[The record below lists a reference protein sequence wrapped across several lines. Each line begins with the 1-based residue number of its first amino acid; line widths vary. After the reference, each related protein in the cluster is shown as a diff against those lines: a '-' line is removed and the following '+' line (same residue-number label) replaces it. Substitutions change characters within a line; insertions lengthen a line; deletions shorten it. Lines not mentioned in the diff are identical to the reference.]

1 MKRIQTH
8 IQLIQVLDYI
18 YKLQNYISF
27 WKEIS
32 FQVEALH
39 LLVKDVNKMAE
50 DMEEDGYDGLDG
62 LEDLHS
68 DSSGDDYIDVQQEL
82 SLHGI

>member
-1 MKRIQTH
+1 
-8 IQLIQVLDYI
+8 
-18 YKLQNYISF
+18 
-27 WKEIS
+27 
-32 FQVEALH
+32 
-39 LLVKDVNKMAE
+39 MAE
-50 DMEEDGYDGLDG
+50 DMEEDGYDGLDGLDG